1 MKIPPPTISLV
12 GFKTTE
18 EVASYLDEVPDARFE
33 LSYKMSRAFLEELSP
48 LIEGRVES
56 AHACCPAEP
65 IFPNFASSD
74 PSVLSESFEAVEHT
88 LETCARFGATIMVLH
103 PGYVTD
109 LAIPAENN
117 ARQALLDDPVFKPY
131 IGVRDGA
138 ICRTDYPESDVY
150 RRHRDQASRELAK
163 VAALASSYGVRLA
176 AENLNPRVAYL
187 FQKPEEMVALSESCD
202 ALSICLDVGH
212 LYIASAVYG
221 FDYLEGLKTILA
233 TGRVINCHLHANTTD
248 KGQGRFR
255 DDHHTIDRH
264 GFPIEETLCLV
275 LKAKANLVLETVEEP
290 VYNSRRLIEL
300 LEVCHAGH

>member
-1 MKIPPPTISLV
+1 MKTSPPIISLV
-12 GFKTTE
+12 GFKTKE
-18 EVASYLDEVPDARFE
+18 EVVSYLDEVPDARFE

-65 IFPNFASSD
+65 IFPNFASHD

-88 LETCARFGATIMVLH
+88 LATCKTYGASIMVLH

-117 ARQALLDDPVFKPY
+117 ARQHLLDDPAFKPY

-138 ICRTDYPESDVY
+138 ICRADYPDSPVY
-150 RRHRDQASRELAK
+150 RRHALQATEQLAE

-176 AENLNPRVAYL
+176 VENLNPRVAYL
-187 FQKPEEMVALSESCD
+187 FQKPEEMVALVESCD
-202 ALSICLDVGH
+202 QLSLCLDVGH

-233 TGRVINCHLHANTTD
+233 TGRVITCHLHANTTD
-248 KGQGRFR
+248 KGRGLYR
-255 DDHHTIDRH
+255 DDHHSIDRH
-264 GFPIEETLCLV
+264 SFPIEETLCLV
-275 LKAKANLVLETVEEP
+275 LRSRANLVLETVEEP
-290 VYNSRRLIEL
+290 VYNSRRLAEL
-300 LEVCHAGH
+300 LEVCHADN